1 MKGFKSLLCSTRLF
15 IFQANNLY
23 NALSISIL
31 RNYSRNVYLLKIIR
45 RQKSQSRRAFVSGQ
59 ILLQEASFSDVQ
71 CEGASVSF

>member
-31 RNYSRNVYLLKIIR
+31 RNYSRNIYFLKVIK
-45 RQKSQSRRAFVSGQ
+45 RQKSRRAFVSGQ
-59 ILLQEASFSDVQ
+59 TLLQETSFSDVQ
-71 CEGASVSF
+71 CERAPVSF

>member
-1 MKGFKSLLCSTRLF
+1 MKCFKSLLCSTRLF

-31 RNYSRNVYLLKIIR
+31 RNYSRNVYFLKIIK
-45 RQKSQSRRAFVSGQ
+45 RQKSRRAFVSGQ
-59 ILLQEASFSDVQ
+59 ILLQETSFSDVQ